1 MGNPVDKLPT
11 TEIRLRELAAN
22 GSNYVALKAPDS
34 IAANV
39 TLTLPDTDGASG
51 EVLRTDGSG
60 ALTFVM
66 GAEGLVAADNS
77 WTGINAFN
85 NTTEATT
92 GGAAAVMVD
101 GGIFVAKKII
111 GASSIRTAAPTAGTA
126 ADWKIG
132 SKVTSGTSALDTTS
146 YVEVDIDGVLVKL
159 GVVTN
164 S

>member
-1 MGNPVDKLPT
+1 MPYPT
-11 TEIRLRELAAN
+11 FIQNTEVRFLEDTVN
-22 GSNYVALKAPDS
+22 GVHYVALKAPDS

-39 TLTLPDTDGASG
+39 TLVLPATDGASG

-85 NTTEATT
+85 NVEEATV
-92 GGAAAVMVD
+92 GGNGAVIVD

-111 GASSIRTAAPTAGTA
+111 GASSVRTAAPATGTANDWKLGSQVTAGT
-126 ADWKIG
+126 
-132 SKVTSGTSALDTTS
+132 SVLDATK
-146 YVEVDIDGVLVKL
+146 YVEVDIGGVLVKL
-159 GVVTN
+159 AVVTN